1 MHHIDIRSFYRYFS
15 EISDNFS
22 NDPEPIFSYWNE
34 ISESFSLVDLDY
46 SIVNIIGLSSKSE
59 PILKAISDEDKEER
73 KNELCNSFND
83 YTKNSG
89 IDLRIAPSDS
99 SRVIAGKIIS
109 LANLLIKDDK
119 FIDNDIFLMLLSEE
133 SRKEYLSSI
142 DDIYHK
148 EDSIYED
155 AISRA
160 TNFLGMVQT
169 FYEDLSSLDSSV
181 IFATKHKNSLIKFFT
196 GRNIRLVTG
205 DFDRETIR
213 KLIKK
218 HFGYNSNSSK
228 DYGPLISQLLNDQSP
243 SQKTNTTLKGHEL
256 ELKISET
263 YKMLGYEVKITKF
276 SGDFGIDIIA
286 ESNSEKIGIQCK
298 NFESNVGVDAIMQ
311 AYSGGKFY
319 DCTRYCVITN
329 IGYTE
334 PAREL
339 ANKLGVEI
347 LTYRNN

>member
-1 MHHIDIRSFYRYFS
+1 MYHIDIHSFYRYFS

-22 NDPEPIFSYWNE
+22 NDPEPMLSCWNE
-34 ISESFSLVDLDY
+34 ISENFSLVYFDY
-46 SIVNIIGLSSKSE
+46 SIAKIIDLSSKSE
-59 PILKAISDEDKEER
+59 PIFEEISDEDKEER
-73 KNELCNSFND
+73 KNELCSSFND
-83 YTKNSG
+83 YTENSG

-99 SRVIAGKIIS
+99 SIDIAGKIIS
-109 LANLLIKDDK
+109 LANILKKDDE
-119 FIDNDIFLMLLSEE
+119 FIDDDKFLMLLTEK
-133 SRKEYLSSI
+133 SRENYLSI
-142 DDIYHK
+142 INDIYHK
-148 EDSIYED
+148 EDSIGED

-160 TNFLGMVQT
+160 TSLFVIVQT
-169 FYEDLSSLDSSV
+169 FYEDLSSFDSSV
-181 IFATKHKNSLIKFFT
+181 TFATKHKKSLIKFFT

-218 HFGYNSNSSK
+218 HFGYNNSSSK
-228 DYGPLISQLLNDQSP
+228 DYGPLITQLLNEQSP
-243 SQKTNTTLKGHEL
+243 SQKANTTLKGYEL

-263 YKMLGYEVKITKF
+263 YRLLGYEVKITKF

-298 NFESNVGVDAIMQ
+298 NLESNVGVDAIMQ

-329 IGYTE
+329 LGYTE

-339 ANKLGVEI
+339 ANKLGVEV